1 VRLSEPRRGSG
12 EERTRRCRERLACQP
27 KIETEQS
34 YGITTLGTFCGRCEK
49 SRSLSWLSRQISPT
63 ETPNCDTFDQDNADI
78 LRKNG
83 VRGVGTIRFFEWRVR
98 ADAKDGTAGRTMDH
112 TTESKNKERVLE
124 AFDTLFNKRDY
135 KAAEKFW
142 SPNYIQHS
150 THIAPGGEG
159 LFDLVKSSFQLSNMK
174 RDWLGYV
181 AGTQPP
187 PRR

>member
-1 VRLSEPRRGSG
+1 
-12 EERTRRCRERLACQP
+12 
-27 KIETEQS
+27 
-34 YGITTLGTFCGRCEK
+34 
-49 SRSLSWLSRQISPT
+49 
-63 ETPNCDTFDQDNADI
+63 
-78 LRKNG
+78 
-83 VRGVGTIRFFEWRVR
+83 
-98 ADAKDGTAGRTMDH
+98 MDH